1 MIFNLSSVRSP
12 RNVESATRL
21 SRPASKRL
29 REAGFTLLECF
40 VALGI
45 IAALGGM
52 LYPVVTGITRKGE
65 QLREVNAGK
74 VLINAYI
81 AHAMDNNS
89 ELMIGYYE
97 GKATDLANQSVIM
110 PDGET
115 VRGEALFRYPYRLA
129 KYFDYLIEGTVLIN
143 QNRKLI
149 PKLVPPFP
157 SLNYAVSTCP
167 SFGIN
172 YYFTGYSADDEV
184 VREEECVRRIQQCPK
199 PGSMLIFATA
209 FQNVGDQRVEGRFG
223 VRPPNYRVALWGEN
237 DAASDLDARHNGKVL
252 CAFLDGSVR
261 PHTTTELKD
270 MRYWSPNAQRDD
282 NPDYKVAAQG
292 SGGVGGG
299 SGGRR

>member
-1 MIFNLSSVRSP
+1 MTCNLSSVRSP
-12 RNVESATRL
+12 RNKESTLHPLR
-21 SRPASKRL
+21 SRRG
-29 REAGFTLLECF
+29 GFSLLECF

-45 IAALGGM
+45 IAALVGM
-52 LYPVVTGITRKGE
+52 IYPVVTGVTRKGE
-65 QLREVNAGK
+65 LVREMNAGK

-81 AHAMDNNS
+81 AHAMDHNS

-97 GKATDLANQSVIM
+97 GKATDLANQSVVM

-115 VRGEALFRYPYRLA
+115 VRGESLYRYPYRLA
-129 KYFDYLIEGTVLIN
+129 KYFDYALEGTIVIN
-143 QNRKLI
+143 QNRKLL

-157 SLNYAVSTCP
+157 SRNYAISTCP
-167 SFGIN
+167 SYGLN
-172 YYFTGYSADDEV
+172 YSFTGYSADDEV

-209 FQNVGDQRVEGRFG
+209 FQNVGEHRVEGRFG
-223 VRPPNYRVALWGEN
+223 VRPPNYRVALWGE
-237 DAASDLDARHNGKVL
+237 DGSASDLDPRHNGKVL

-261 PHTTTELKD
+261 PHTTEELKD
-270 MRYWSPNAQRDD
+270 MRYWSPNAQRDN